1 MRWIDAIG
9 GLGWMLLVIGV
20 LVCFSTAGDR
30 SELFAWTVGG
40 TIWLAGFVMIAS
52 HRQQRGYGVDLLGD
66 AQKFEPVRRY

>member
-30 SELFAWTVGG
+30 SELFAWTVGV
-40 TIWLAGFVMIAS
+40 TIWLAGFVMIMTWLVKRLTHTEDS
-52 HRQQRGYGVDLLGD
+52 
-66 AQKFEPVRRY
+66 RRVLPR